1 MGNDREMDKVVN
13 MNKYNNLNPHRYIQS
28 DSRSQDTDYLINQMK
43 MQYGQNPIQ
52 IQSTHRST
60 DRNH

>member
-1 MGNDREMDKVVN
+1 MSNDREMDKVVN
-13 MNKYNNLNPHRYIQS
+13 MNKYNNINQNRYIQS

-43 MQYGQNPIQ
+43 VQYGQNPIQ

>member
-1 MGNDREMDKVVN
+1 VN
-13 MNKYNNLNPHRYIQS
+13 MNKYNNINQNRYIQS

-43 MQYGQNPIQ
+43 VQYGQNPIQ